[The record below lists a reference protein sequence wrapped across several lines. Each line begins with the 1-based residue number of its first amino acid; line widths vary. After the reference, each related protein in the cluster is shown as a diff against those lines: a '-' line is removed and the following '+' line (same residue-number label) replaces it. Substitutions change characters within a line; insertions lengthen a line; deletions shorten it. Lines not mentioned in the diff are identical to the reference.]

1 MLLLLLFWFVCF
13 VVCFFVIVVFFQGW
27 GSLQGQRVD
36 IKNGEMSGTGVHDVK
51 FTKNQYK
58 VIFKRALIGVWYQA
72 ALSWS
77 SAVESQLLTMSALQG
92 LPYSFIAV
100 FSQTLMSNTF
110 VSPQTNWSVSFLSI
124 QPTIPRD

>member
-1 MLLLLLFWFVCF
+1 M
-13 VVCFFVIVVFFQGW
+13 
-27 GSLQGQRVD
+27 D

-51 FTKNQYK
+51 FTKNRYK